1 MIRAILF
8 SVVTLTVLVGVIGK
22 SRAQIPDE
30 FTNLKL
36 LPKEIGKRE
45 LLGVM
50 RDFSGDLGVRCN
62 HCHVGPDNL
71 QGMDFATDEKQTKKV
86 AREMMKMVD
95 AINAKHLAKIET
107 DRDAR
112 VEVTCQTCHHGV
124 DVPQS
129 IDGLL
134 AQSIDTDGIDAAMKL
149 YRQLRDQHY
158 GEGSYDFSS
167 GPLNGLAET
176 LGGSEKLDEALAL
189 VEMNIEFHP
198 DDSYTRMM
206 AGGIHQARGENAQA
220 IAAFERAVEIEPGN
234 RWAKQQMERVKAAA
248 KDE

>member
-1 MIRAILF
+1 MIRVILLA
-8 SVVTLTVLVGVIGK
+8 VVTFVSFVGAIGE

-30 FTNLKL
+30 FSNLRM
-36 LPKEIGKRE
+36 LPEDIGKRE

-50 RDFSGDLGVRCN
+50 RGFAGDLGVRCN

-86 AREMMKMVD
+86 TREMMKMVD
-95 AINAKHLAKIET
+95 SINGKHLAKIET
-107 DRDAR
+107 GRDVK

-124 DVPQS
+124 GVPQS
-129 IDGLL
+129 IDRLL
-134 AQSIDTDGIDAAMKL
+134 ARSIDADGIGAATKL
-149 YRQLRDQHY
+149 YRELRDKHH
-158 GEGSYDFSS
+158 GEGAYDFSS

-176 LGGSEKLDEALAL
+176 LGGSEKLDEALAI

-206 AGGIHQARGENAQA
+206 AGGIHQARGENAEA
-220 IAAFERAVEIEPGN
+220 IAAFEKAVEIEPGN
-234 RWAKQQMERVKAAA
+234 RWAKQQLERVKAAA
-248 KDE
+248 QEE